1 MNKRLITIIVII
13 VAFLG
18 VAFVVTGKP
27 AQQVKKQNYIPTVGI
42 LQLVT
47 HPALD
52 EIHRGI
58 VAGLKKQGYTG
69 NKIKIDYQNAQAN
82 QANLKTMSQKF
93 ANAVSYTHLT
103 LPTTERV

>member
-1 MNKRLITIIVII
+1 MNKRLITIIVVII
-13 VAFLG
+13 AFLG
-18 VAFVVTGKP
+18 VAFVATGKS

-58 VAGLKKQGYTG
+58 VAGLKNKVTLATKLRSIIKMPKLIKPISKQCL
-69 NKIKIDYQNAQAN
+69 K
-82 QANLKTMSQKF
+82 NL
-93 ANAVSYTHLT
+93 LT
-103 LPTTERV
+103 RMLI